1 MNTLTRSDKV
11 FNAVI
16 IFIGLLIMLV
26 MAYPLYF
33 VVIASFSSPH
43 AVLTGKVTFMPV
55 GVTLDSYHEVFK
67 DTEIWKGYGNT
78 VFYTLLGTCI
88 NMVMTTLCSYPL
100 SRRDMPL
107 RGFLTFMCSFTMI
120 FSGGM
125 IPTYLVVKQLKI
137 TNTIWA
143 MVIPCALST
152 YNMLVM
158 KNYFQSSIPWE
169 LQEAASIDGCSDF
182 KLLLT
187 IILPLSTP
195 IIAVLVL
202 FYAVMH
208 WNAYF
213 NALIYLSNKDLYPL
227 QVVLRS
233 LLLQN
238 SLASDGDVGDSFGM
252 YERVM
257 RGEAMKYAVIIVSSL
272 PVLIMYPF
280 VQKYF
285 VKGIMVGAIK
295 G

>member
-1 MNTLTRSDKV
+1 
-11 FNAVI
+11 
-16 IFIGLLIMLV
+16 
-26 MAYPLYF
+26 
-33 VVIASFSSPH
+33 
-43 AVLTGKVTFMPV
+43 
-55 GVTLDSYHEVFK
+55 
-67 DTEIWKGYGNT
+67 
-78 VFYTLLGTCI
+78 
-88 NMVMTTLCSYPL
+88 
-100 SRRDMPL
+100 
-107 RGFLTFMCSFTMI
+107 
-120 FSGGM
+120 
-125 IPTYLVVKQLKI
+125 
-137 TNTIWA
+137 
-143 MVIPCALST
+143 
-152 YNMLVM
+152 MLVM

-169 LQEAASIDGCSDF
+169 LQEAACIDGCSDI

-213 NALIYLSNKDLYPL
+213 NALIYLSNKALYPL

-238 SLASDGDVGDSFGM
+238 SLAGGDAGDSFGM

-257 RGEAMKYAVIIVSSL
+257 RGEAMKYAVIIISSL